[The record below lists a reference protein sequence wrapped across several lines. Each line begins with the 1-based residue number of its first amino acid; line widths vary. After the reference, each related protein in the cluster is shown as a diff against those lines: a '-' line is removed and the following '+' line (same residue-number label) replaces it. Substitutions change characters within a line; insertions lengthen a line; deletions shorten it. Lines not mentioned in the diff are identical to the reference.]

1 VDAPEGSGAT
11 GGPDGAG
18 ARLPRGARV
27 GVDVGSVRVGLAAS
41 DPDGLIATPVET
53 VPRDVEG
60 WARYTRATRSAG
72 AGRGPSSPPG
82 GGAPLPSDV
91 ARIAAEVADRFAA
104 VVYVGL
110 PRHLSGQE
118 GSASGAA
125 RVYAEALASAVVPIP
140 VHLVDERMSTVS
152 AHQALHASGRS
163 GRRHRQVV
171 DQAAAVVIL
180 QSALEAER
188 SGGSRAGEP
197 VLGDRSAPAS
207 GAAGDGETTER

>member
-1 VDAPEGSGAT
+1 
-11 GGPDGAG
+11 
-18 ARLPRGARV
+18 V

-41 DPDGLIATPVET
+41 DPDGIVATPVET
-53 VPRDVEG
+53 VPRDAAG
-60 WARYTRATRSAG
+60 WTRYGRS
-72 AGRGPSSPPG
+72 R
-82 GGAPLPSDV
+82 GAPLPTDI

-110 PRHLSGQE
+110 PRHLSGDE
-118 GSASGAA
+118 GKASEAA
-125 RVYAEALASAVVPIP
+125 RAYAVVLASAVEPIP
-140 VHLVDERMSTVS
+140 VRLVDERMSTVT

-188 SGGSRAGEP
+188 AGGSRAGEP
-197 VLGDRSAPAS
+197 VGIDGGSPAS
-207 GAAGDGETTER
+207 GAAGHGETTER